1 MNCGVPDANQKAR
14 RLMDKLSRRDI
25 LPKSLFITDVQTDLA
40 TIGMGGFGNVFKG
53 EHEGRFVA
61 LKVLYRV
68 SHNEVSQLKHSTLC
82 H

>member
-68 SHNEVSQLKHSTLC
+68 SHNEVSQLKPSTLC

>member
-68 SHNEVSQLKHSTLC
+68 SHNEVSRLKSSTPC